1 MENFKIL
8 GLDLAGSP
16 KRKTGY
22 AYLEN
27 GKLQVGVLFQDE
39 DILNLAKN
47 FKLVMI
53 DAPLSLPEGRLSLEE
68 IGPHF
73 RECDIKLREMGIK
86 FFPLTLGPMR
96 MLTKRAISIKD
107 TLSKEGIHSIET
119 FPGGLYDIY
128 KVNRKEK
135 DAIKNLYKKLGFYL
149 EERDY
154 FQDEL
159 DAVACLISGIRYVSS
174 KAIILDGKDGL
185 IVI

>member
-53 DAPLSLPEGRLSLEE
+53 DAPLSLPEGR
-68 IGPHF
+68 
-73 RECDIKLREMGIK
+73 
-86 FFPLTLGPMR
+86 
-96 MLTKRAISIKD
+96 
-107 TLSKEGIHSIET
+107 
-119 FPGGLYDIY
+119 
-128 KVNRKEK
+128 
-135 DAIKNLYKKLGFYL
+135 
-149 EERDY
+149 
-154 FQDEL
+154 
-159 DAVACLISGIRYVSS
+159 
-174 KAIILDGKDGL
+174 
-185 IVI
+185 